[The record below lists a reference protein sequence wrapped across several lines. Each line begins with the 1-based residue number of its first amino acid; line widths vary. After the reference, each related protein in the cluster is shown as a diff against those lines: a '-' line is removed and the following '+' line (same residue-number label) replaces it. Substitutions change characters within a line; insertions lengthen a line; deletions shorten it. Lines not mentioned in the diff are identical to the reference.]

1 LLRKWKWRFLND
13 EEAVWIELLR
23 YRYGHLPSLLMGNQ
37 ELPISLNSSIW
48 WRDIL
53 GPGRGGFE
61 GWFKSNVRYCIGNA
75 IILIFGISSGSEINL
90 FVLFSPS
97 VC

>member
-23 YRYGHLPSLLMGNQ
+23 YKYGHLPSLLMGNQ
-37 ELPISLNSSIW
+37 ELPISSNSSIW

-61 GWFKSNVRYCIGNA
+61 GWFKSNV
-75 IILIFGISSGSEINL
+75 
-90 FVLFSPS
+90 
-97 VC
+97 